1 MYWYFV
7 IDYFKDIH
15 RKNLGDHI
23 EHLHFLFN
31 MLQKKSLCANL
42 LNWKNYSS
50 FKIIYGL
57 ILLDLISLLV
67 DKMVR
72 LNGNRKSQV
81 MKVLFKKVQQHFEK
95 KE

>member
-1 MYWYFV
+1 MYLYFV

-23 EHLHFLFN
+23 EHLQFLFN

>member
-1 MYWYFV
+1 
-7 IDYFKDIH
+7 
-15 RKNLGDHI
+15 
-23 EHLHFLFN
+23 